1 MSLIAMGHSIN
12 SPTDDGKQ
20 SSKLMETI
28 SNQNRKQS
36 VVWPKQVA
44 FNHIQRERERDSYSV
59 KNVQKTLKLRDCAP
73 LNGQTE
79 MLSAPS
85 TVEGRPVKARGLEG
99 CCPSDTY
106 PCPIIILPLIVFTC
120 TNGKIRTHTERTP
133 YRASTRHMSV
143 MLRDIQRETVKG

>member
-36 VVWPKQVA
+36 VFWPKQVA
-44 FNHIQRERERDSYSV
+44 FNHIQPV
-59 KNVQKTLKLRDCAP
+59 KNVQKTLKLRDSAP

-85 TVEGRPVKARGLEG
+85 TDEGRPVEARGLEG

-106 PCPIIILPLIVFTC
+106 PCPVIILPLIVFTC

-133 YRASTRHMSV
+133 YRASTRHMPV